1 MPSRPTTCQP
11 ESLSILFLGSSPSLS
26 ISFHQ
31 IRHRDPPPTRRFADQ
46 SPAMASTSAAACP
59 WDALPEHLQERILSL
74 LPLTALIPVAA
85 VSRSLRRILR
95 SPAFHALLS
104 QHRLDAFFLLSPRLA
119 FHPLS
124 RRPLPVPL
132 PDSSWSSPP
141 LVSCAS
147 PSLIVTVASLLRLP
161 PLPDRSYLIAV
172 IVPRSFSSSR
182 RDYSLVAV
190 TTGADVRS
198 YTINSADP
206 SPQWVPRGELP
217 LPFALLGNAAVASD
231 RARLFVLGRGP
242 DALLVLDLVTSE
254 WMAPPVVM
262 PHGLTTAHLFVL
274 DDRLFLLGGVE
285 IFGVLERIVVWQ
297 LDNNEEAV
305 GGWLEVARMPMEMF
319 DELVAGRHG
328 SFWHFQAADRM
339 GTVCLYNALDGRLV
353 MFDAV
358 DCAWTAMPQVSGLDP
373 EESRRWFGHVVEPG
387 VELLLGQR

>member
-1 MPSRPTTCQP
+1 
-11 ESLSILFLGSSPSLS
+11 
-26 ISFHQ
+26 
-31 IRHRDPPPTRRFADQ
+31 
-46 SPAMASTSAAACP
+46 MASTSAASCP
-59 WDALPEHLQERILSL
+59 WDALPEHLHERILSL

-85 VSRSLRRILR
+85 VSRALRRILL

-104 QHRLDAFFLLSPRLA
+104 DHRLDAFFLLSPRLA

-124 RRPLPVPL
+124 RRLLQVPL
-132 PDSSWSSPP
+132 FDSSRSSPPPP
-141 LVSCAS
+141 LVSSAS
-147 PSLIVTVASLLRLP
+147 PSLIVTAASLHHLP

-172 IVPRSFSSSR
+172 IASSSTR

-190 TTGADVRS
+190 TTGAAVRS

-206 SPQWVPRGELP
+206 SPQWVPRGELA

-242 DALLVLDLVTSE
+242 DALLVLDLVTGE
-254 WMAPPVVM
+254 WVVPPVAM
-262 PHGLTTAHLFVL
+262 PDGLTTAHLFVL

-285 IFGVLERIVVWQ
+285 ILGVLERIVVFQ
-297 LDNNEEAV
+297 LDDGAAV
-305 GGWLEVARMPMEMF
+305 GGWLEVATMPTEMF

-339 GTVCLYNALDGRLV
+339 GIVCLYNAVDGRLV

-358 DCAWTAMPQVSGLDP
+358 DCAWTKMPRVSGLDA
-373 EESRRWFGHVVEPG
+373 EQSCRWFGHVLEPD
-387 VELLLGQR
+387 VELLLGQRRRRLLS